1 MKKQKY
7 TVLDSVYYCHT
18 EPDGSS
24 VMEARYYV
32 EIRNGERIRQFS
44 EYLNFEDK
52 NLKNSSVRWWKT
64 CSPDPVPATNQH
76 AVDIANYHGVD
87 IPNEIEVEYTAT
99 GYEIINVT
107 VKEKASKLEQL
118 WQMIKNAG
126 INN

>member
-7 TVLDSVYYCHT
+7 AVLDSVYYCHT

-44 EYLNFEDK
+44 EYLNFEDI
-52 NLKNSSVRWWKT
+52 NLRRTAIKWWKT
-64 CSPDPVPATNQH
+64 CSPDPIPETNQH

-87 IPNEIEVEYTAT
+87 IPKEIEIEYTGI
-99 GYEIINVT
+99 GYEIINLT
-107 VKEKASKLEQL
+107 VKEKALKLYKL
-118 WQMIKNAG
+118 G
-126 INN
+126 